1 MLLLDDA
8 ARQGQTDTPPARLV
22 ETPGSNR
29 LARTSGATP
38 GPSSHTAMRAVR
50 GAASTVTSI
59 LPPRPESASMAFLIT
74 ASSAHST
81 STGSP
86 RRWARPGGAQR
97 QCHRAREVGSRG
109 RK

>member
-1 MLLLDDA
+1 MRRA
-8 ARQGQTDTPPARLV
+8 SARPIPHPPGLV
-22 ETPGSNR
+22 EIPGSNR

-38 GPSSHTAMRAVR
+38 GPSSQTEIRAVR
-50 GAASTVTSI
+50 GTASTVTSI
-59 LPPRPESASMAFLIT
+59 LPPRPESASMAFLMT

-86 RRWARPGGAQR
+86 SAVGPGPVARSASATGL
-97 QCHRAREVGSRG
+97 ARVGSRG